1 MGIYHYRWKKQ
12 GIIMIKKSVER
23 NYLKK
28 QLMERRKVFAAWT
41 SFGHPSISEVFSR
54 SGVDFIGIDLEHS
67 TISLEQAQQI
77 IAVCHG
83 SGTLALPRIASH
95 NMEMIKRLLDSGAD
109 GIIAPLVS
117 HSLEIEN
124 LISWCKYPPVGK
136 RSYGVAPAQGYGFD
150 FEGYTRSWNGS
161 STLIIQIE
169 SIQGVENVEELLNF
183 VEVDGVMI
191 GPYDISGSIGVPGQ
205 LDHPDVKEACKKV
218 ILACKRSGKS
228 CGTHLV
234 EPSLNI
240 VQNAFSDGYTFV
252 VLASDVFLLWKW
264 GVNMKDLIE
273 KIR

>member
-1 MGIYHYRWKKQ
+1 
-12 GIIMIKKSVER
+12 MIKTNPER
-23 NYLKK
+23 HHLKK
-28 QLMERRKVFAAWT
+28 QLEERRKVFGAWT

-54 SGVDFIGIDLEHS
+54 LGVDFVGIDLEHS

-95 NMEMIKRLLDSGAD
+95 NMEMVKRVLDSGAD
-109 GIIAPLVS
+109 GIIAPMVS
-117 HSLEIEN
+117 HPSEVEK
-124 LISWCKYPPVGK
+124 LIGWCKYPPIGQ
-136 RSYGVAPAQGYGFD
+136 RSYGVATAQGYGFD
-150 FEGYTRSWNGS
+150 FEDYTRSWNES

-183 VEVDGVMI
+183 EEVDGAMI

-205 LDHPDVKEACKKV
+205 LDHPDVKEACKRV
-218 ILACKRSGKS
+218 ILACKRTGKS
-228 CGTHLV
+228 CGIHLV
-234 EPSLNI
+234 EPSLNS

-252 VLASDVFLLWKW
+252 VLASDLFVLWKW
-264 GVNMKDLIE
+264 GANMKDLIK